1 MTLFR
6 EWEAQKYFRVG
17 LLNTAAA
24 LLIIYVLAKYR
35 EAATSKSFIFNSKKG
50 RGGSGGEG
58 GCRCNM
64 STDGFPVVLLPFLF
78 MMVPRVYGGEV
89 CLEIPHIHLYA
100 LFLIGFYFLLTK
112 LFRLIF
118 ICPELAR
125 LDFPSFQM

>member
-50 RGGSGGEG
+50 RGEKKVDAT
-58 GCRCNM
+58 CAQM
-64 STDGFPVVLLPFLF
+64 DFLWF
-78 MMVPRVYGGEV
+78 
-89 CLEIPHIHLYA
+89 CYA
-100 LFLIGFYFLLTK
+100 FY
-112 LFRLIF
+112 
-118 ICPELAR
+118 
-125 LDFPSFQM
+125 S